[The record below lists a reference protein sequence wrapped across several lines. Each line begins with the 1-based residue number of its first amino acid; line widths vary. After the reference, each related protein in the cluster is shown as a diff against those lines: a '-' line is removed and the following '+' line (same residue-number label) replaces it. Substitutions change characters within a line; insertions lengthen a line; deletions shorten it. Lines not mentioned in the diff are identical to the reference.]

1 MVSKIEDINKQLESE
16 WLEKQRQEFKIEF
29 ANEPVRLQTT
39 SFDNSG
45 FAVFKG
51 RNWRY
56 FMPKLY
62 CIIGRSPV
70 NYKKKGKQ
78 LGIKV
83 IWHVDVDLGH
93 LRKVSRQH
101 ALIIFNF
108 EAECFEIKCLSRKY
122 PVYVNR
128 EALSFGDLP
137 KPL

>member
-1 MVSKIEDINKQLESE
+1 
-16 WLEKQRQEFKIEF
+16 
-29 ANEPVRLQTT
+29 
-39 SFDNSG
+39 
-45 FAVFKG
+45 
-51 RNWRY
+51 
-56 FMPKLY
+56 MPKLY

-128 EALSFGDLP
+128 EALAFGDLP
-137 KPL
+137 KPLSSGAIIAISSESFFFMMPPKVDNL

>member
-1 MVSKIEDINKQLESE
+1 
-16 WLEKQRQEFKIEF
+16 
-29 ANEPVRLQTT
+29 
-39 SFDNSG
+39 
-45 FAVFKG
+45 
-51 RNWRY
+51 
-56 FMPKLY
+56 MPKLY

-78 LGIKV
+78 LGVKV

-108 EAECFEIKCLSRKY
+108 EQECFEIKCLSRKY

-128 EALSFGDLP
+128 EALHFTEQPKVLTSGSIIAISSESFFFMLPP
-137 KPL
+137 KPIL